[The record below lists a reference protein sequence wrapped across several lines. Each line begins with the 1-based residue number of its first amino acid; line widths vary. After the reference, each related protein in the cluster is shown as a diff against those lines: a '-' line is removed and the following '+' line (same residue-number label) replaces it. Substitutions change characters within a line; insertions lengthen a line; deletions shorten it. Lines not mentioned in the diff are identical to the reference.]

1 MKEVLLFLLRLWVM
15 VTAAFGMVAV
25 LLLIIYNIFLSK

>member
-1 MKEVLLFLLRLWVM
+1 MH

-25 LLLIIYNIFLSK
+25 ARVIERLLETKSAARAGD